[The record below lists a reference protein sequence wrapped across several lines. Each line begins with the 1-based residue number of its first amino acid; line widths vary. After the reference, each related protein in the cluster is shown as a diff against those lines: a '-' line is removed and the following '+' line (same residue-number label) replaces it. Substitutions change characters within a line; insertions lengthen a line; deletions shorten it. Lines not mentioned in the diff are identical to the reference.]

1 MNDLLLKD
9 HELLSHIKNEYDKLV
24 EENKLLKLQL
34 NQNTNTITPNNNIQS
49 NNMKPNYIQSNN
61 VKPINTRQEEFKISG
76 ELIKKYPKLVD
87 YKNGINRL
95 YVIKNKKQIILDII
109 TDEDDKILYNTY
121 FNLLKTRHDNDRK
134 FKCNT
139 K

>member
-1 MNDLLLKD
+1 MDELLLKNY
-9 HELLSHIKNEYDKLV
+9 ELLSHIKNEYDKLV
-24 EENKLLKLQL
+24 EENKSLKLQL
-34 NQNTNTITPNNNIQS
+34 NQNTNIITPNNNIQPI
-49 NNMKPNYIQSNN
+49 NIKPNNI
-61 VKPINTRQEEFKISG
+61 KPLNTRQEEFKISG

-87 YKNGINRL
+87 YKIQSKNRL
-95 YVIKNKKQIILDII
+95 YVMKNKKQIILAII

-121 FNLLKTRHDNDRK
+121 CKLLKTRHDNDRK